1 MMKIIAVNKK
11 ALHNYFISDNFEAG
25 IVLEGSEVKS
35 VREGGISINEA
46 FIQIKDGEAFL
57 KNAYIK
63 QYDKTSSFAPNEK
76 RTRKLLLNKSEILKL
91 FKKSEVAGCTLVPL
105 KIYIKNGLVK
115 LEGGVGKGKK
125 LYDKREDLKN
135 KSAEME
141 IRRISKKF

>member
-1 MMKIIAVNKK
+1 MKTIAVNKK

>member
-1 MMKIIAVNKK
+1 MKTIAVNKK

-46 FIQIKDGEAFL
+46 FIQIKNGEAFL

-63 QYDKTSSFAPNEK
+63 QYDNTSSFAPNER

-91 FKKSEVAGCTLVPL
+91 FKKSEVSGCTLVPL
-105 KIYIKNGLVK
+105 KVYIKDGLVK
-115 LEGGVGKGKK
+115 VEGGVGQGKK
-125 LYDKREDLKN
+125 LYDKREDLKK
-135 KSAEME
+135 KSADME
-141 IRRISKKF
+141 IRRISKKL

>member
-1 MMKIIAVNKK
+1 MMKTIAVNKK

-141 IRRISKKF
+141 IRRISKRF

>member
-1 MMKIIAVNKK
+1 MKTIAVNKK

-46 FIQIKDGEAFL
+46 FIQIKNGEAFF

-63 QYDKTSSFAPNEK
+63 QYDKTSSFAPNER

-91 FKKSEVAGCTLVPL
+91 FKKSEVSGCTLVPL
-105 KIYIKNGLVK
+105 KVYIKDGLVK
-115 LEGGVGKGKK
+115 VEGGVGKGKK
-125 LYDKREDLKN
+125 LYDKREDLKK
-135 KSAEME
+135 KSADME
-141 IRRISKKF
+141 IRRISKKL

>member
-1 MMKIIAVNKK
+1 MKTIAVNKK

-46 FIQIKDGEAFL
+46 FIQIKNGEAFL

-63 QYDKTSSFAPNEK
+63 QYDKTSSFAPNER

-91 FKKSEVAGCTLVPL
+91 FKKSEVSGCTLVPL
-105 KIYIKNGLVK
+105 KVYIKDGLVK
-115 LEGGVGKGKK
+115 VEGGVGKGKK
-125 LYDKREDLKN
+125 LYDKREDLKK
-135 KSAEME
+135 KSADME
-141 IRRISKKF
+141 IRRISKKL

>member
-1 MMKIIAVNKK
+1 MKTIAVNKK

-46 FIQIKDGEAFL
+46 FIQIKNGEAFL

-63 QYDKTSSFAPNEK
+63 QYDKTSSFAPNER

-91 FKKSEVAGCTLVPL
+91 FKKSEVSGSTLVPL
-105 KIYIKNGLVK
+105 KVYIKDGLVK
-115 LEGGVGKGKK
+115 VEGGVGKGKK
-125 LYDKREDLKN
+125 LYDKREDLKK
-135 KSAEME
+135 KSADME
-141 IRRISKKF
+141 IRRISKKL

>member
-1 MMKIIAVNKK
+1 MKTIAVNKK

-46 FIQIKDGEAFL
+46 FIQIKNGEAFL

-63 QYDKTSSFAPNEK
+63 QYDKTSSFAPNER

-91 FKKSEVAGCTLVPL
+91 FKKSEVSGCTLVPL
-105 KIYIKNGLVK
+105 RVYIKDGLVK
-115 LEGGVGKGKK
+115 VEGGVGKGKK
-125 LYDKREDLKN
+125 LYDKREDLKK
-135 KSAEME
+135 KSADME
-141 IRRISKKF
+141 IRRISKKL

>member
-1 MMKIIAVNKK
+1 MKTIAVNKK

-46 FIQIKDGEAFL
+46 FIQIKNGEAFL

-63 QYDKTSSFAPNEK
+63 QYDKTSSFAPNER

-91 FKKSEVAGCTLVPL
+91 FKKSEVSGCTLVPL
-105 KIYIKNGLVK
+105 KVYIKNGLVK
-115 LEGGVGKGKK
+115 VEGGVGKGKK
-125 LYDKREDLKN
+125 LYDKREDLKK
-135 KSAEME
+135 KSADME
-141 IRRISKKF
+141 IRRISKKL

>member
-1 MMKIIAVNKK
+1 MKTIAVNKK

-91 FKKSEVAGCTLVPL
+91 FKKSEVVGCTLVPL

>member
-1 MMKIIAVNKK
+1 MMKTIAVNKK